1 MKLSPKSRALER
13 AKNSLASYAAL
24 MYPRFEN
31 PPHIRAIIEK
41 LEAVE
46 RGEIDRLMIFMPP
59 RHGKSLITSQLF
71 PAWFIGRNSTKSII
85 ASSYGAELASD
96 FGRATRNF
104 VASPTHRAVFPQSI
118 MSDDLGSIHRFA
130 MLGGGAYF
138 AVGSGG
144 ALTGRGADLL
154 LLDDLLKGYEQA
166 NSETERASLKSWF
179 ENVAYTR
186 LQPGGAIVFISTRW
200 HLDDL
205 PGSLLREHASEN
217 WQVLSLPA
225 LAEPDDPLGRAE
237 GAALWPS
244 QYPIKDLERIR
255 EAVGS
260 SAWLSLYQCR
270 PSAAEGS
277 TFKRNWWRYAAA
289 LPEKF
294 EQIVL
299 SVDSAY
305 KVGRQNDYSVILTL
319 GVSQNAY
326 HVIDVVRERLEFPAL
341 LKKVELL
348 AERFRPHCLLVEDS
362 ASGQSLIQVLRANTR
377 LAVKPIKPDSD
388 KISRANAV
396 VPLVEAGR
404 VVLPAG
410 AGWLGDFIDELSSFP
425 KAPHDDQVD
434 ALSMALRYVA
444 DFGGDV
450 GFRGLKKLD
459 AAKAAVAS
467 GVPID
472 DAAKA
477 AGVAPSRL
485 EGWIDRTSAGG
496 QASRL
501 AAMSAR
507 PAAVGTPA
515 PVKPGAK
522 WNPWCGVLE
531 PKK

>member
-1 MKLSPKSRALER
+1 ARARE
-13 AKNSLASYAAL
+13 SLASYAGL
-24 MYPRFEN
+24 LYPRFEN
-31 PPHIRAIIEK
+31 PLHIRAIIEK
-41 LEAVE
+41 LEAVA
-46 RGEIDRLMIFMPP
+46 RGEVDRLMIFMPP

-71 PAWFIGRNSTKSII
+71 PAWFIGRDPTKSII
-85 ASSYGAELASD
+85 ASSYGQELASD
-96 FGRATRNF
+96 FGRAVRNF
-104 VASPTHRAVFPQSI
+104 VASPTHRAIFPQSI

-130 MLGGGAYF
+130 VLGGGNYF
-138 AVGSGG
+138 AVGAGG

-154 LLDDLLKGYEQA
+154 LIDDVIKSYEQA

-186 LQPGGAIVFISTRW
+186 LMPGGAIVIISTRW

-205 PGSLLREHASEN
+205 PGWLLREHASEG
-217 WQVLSLPA
+217 WEVLSLPA
-225 LAEPDDPLGRAE
+225 LAEVDDPLGRPE
-237 GAALWPS
+237 GEALWAS
-244 QYPIKDLERIR
+244 QYPVKDLERIR

-277 TFKRNWWRYAAA
+277 TFKRSWWRYAAA

-326 HVIDVVRERLEFPAL
+326 HVIDVARERLEFPAL
-341 LKKVELL
+341 IKKVELL
-348 AERFRPHCLLVEDS
+348 AGRFGPHCLLVEDS

-410 AGWLGDFIDELSSFP
+410 AGWLGEFIDELSSFP
-425 KAPHDDQVD
+425 NAPHDDQVD
-434 ALSMALRYVA
+434 ALSMVLRYVA
-444 DFGGDV
+444 DFGGDL
-450 GFRGLKKLD
+450 GFRGMRKLDDAKIQVAAGVPIED
-459 AAKAAVAS
+459 AAKQ
-467 GVPID
+467 
-472 DAAKA
+472 
-477 AGVAPSRL
+477 AGVSAGRL
-485 EGWIDRTSAGG
+485 EGWIDRTNAGG

-501 AAMSAR
+501 AALTGRVPRDQIEFFEFAR
-507 PAAVGTPA
+507 LRIDA
-515 PVKPGAK
+515 
-522 WNPWCGVLE
+522 GVTIE
-531 PKK
+531 QAIAETFSVHG